1 LEQSINKT
9 KKGIEYVVTRTGGPH
24 RAEIVQDGRII
35 AQLQEGDN
43 LDSVLTTEDG
53 KKYYF
58 SPRVDGKIH
67 PFSLTVKTGNNSGE
81 TILQILEHLF
91 AYRGNLYIIGG
102 IPEGKS
108 PKDLGQTKYIC
119 RLVNFPYDDV
129 DQVDAHV
136 REKLGRHRGVEV
148 GELSGLGRRGYKVA
162 LDGELEPIGLP
173 LSVAS
178 YLLYSTG

>member
-1 LEQSINKT
+1 MEQIINK
-9 KKGIEYVVTRTGGPH
+9 IEYVVTRTAGRH
-24 RAEIVQDGRII
+24 HAEIARDERIV

-43 LDSVLTTEDG
+43 LVSVLTTEDG

-58 SPRVDGKIH
+58 SPRVDGKFH
-67 PFSLTVKTGNNSGE
+67 PFSLTVETGNGSGE
-81 TILQILEHLF
+81 TILKILEHLF
-91 AYRGNLYIIGG
+91 AYRGNLYMIGG

-108 PKDLGQTKYIC
+108 PRDLGQMKYIC

-129 DQVDAHV
+129 DQIDAHV
-136 REKLGRHRGVEV
+136 REKLGRHRGVDI
-148 GELSGLGRRGYKVA
+148 GELSGLGRHGHKVA

-173 LSVAS
+173 LSVAC